1 MIWQKEF
8 GYDYNKNI
16 DFLIAT
22 IIVLTIVGLIF
33 RRPILFIV
41 IGLFAAYLLINYIYD
56 RRVGNR
62 LAVSNPRTTI
72 RLFPGE
78 EDTLTFDFENRSIFP
93 YVNGTFKFQLDRAVQ
108 ASDYVDFE
116 EKSWAQHE
124 LPLSVIGRGKTYIHL
139 PIEAKH
145 RGTSRVRNINYTI
158 PHLFNFDTIHLT
170 YTPFYHIE
178 FIVYPKLLPVQGVK
192 DVFQVTPGDQLT
204 NFSPY
209 EDIQSP
215 LGTRDYSFND
225 PFHRINWKA
234 SAKTQQLQTNIY
246 EKNIDKSYLFIV
258 NLGTKHGLNQAS
270 LNKNMENLLSYTAY
284 LSNYATEHSLPYE
297 VAINA
302 RRLGGVPYVYL
313 PRSEGRTHYVET
325 LEMLARIHPQS
336 VVVPFIEM
344 LHRMRQHALQANTIV
359 VIGEV
364 PEEAHHLLEQWQRH
378 QKQIL
383 HVKSYG
389 DEAGI
394 ERWKKEVIQ
403 DAK

>member
-56 RRVGNR
+56 RRVGDR
-62 LAVSNPRTTI
+62 LTVSNPRTTI

-78 EDTLTFDFENRSIFP
+78 EDTLTFEFQNRSIFP
-93 YVNGTFKFQLDRAVQ
+93 YVNGTFTFQLGRAVQ
-108 ASDYVDFE
+108 TSDYVDFE
-116 EKSWAQHE
+116 EKGWAQHE

-145 RGTSRVRNINYTI
+145 RGTARVRNINYTI

-178 FIVYPKLLPVQGVK
+178 FIVYPKLIPVQGIQ

-204 NFSPY
+204 NFSTY

-215 LGTRDYSFND
+215 LGTRDYSFSD

-258 NLGTKHGLNQAS
+258 NLGTKHGFNQAS
-270 LNKNMENLLSYTAY
+270 LNKNMENLL
-284 LSNYATEHSLPYE
+284 
-297 VAINA
+297 
-302 RRLGGVPYVYL
+302 
-313 PRSEGRTHYVET
+313 
-325 LEMLARIHPQS
+325 
-336 VVVPFIEM
+336 
-344 LHRMRQHALQANTIV
+344 
-359 VIGEV
+359 
-364 PEEAHHLLEQWQRH
+364 
-378 QKQIL
+378 
-383 HVKSYG
+383 
-389 DEAGI
+389 
-394 ERWKKEVIQ
+394 
-403 DAK
+403 